1 MSIEDKRFMKIANE
15 SIVLENGHYQLDLP
29 FRKENTVMPNNKVI
43 AEQRL
48 ANLKRKLKKNEHF
61 QSEYTDFL
69 SDVIDNGYAEVV
81 PQEQLERKDGRVW
94 YIPHHGVYHPQ
105 KSCV

>member
-1 MSIEDKRFMKIANE
+1 
-15 SIVLENGHYQLDLP
+15 
-29 FRKENTVMPNNKVI
+29 MPNNKVI

-48 ANLKRKLKKNEHF
+48 VNLKRKFKKNEHF

-81 PQEQLERKDGRVW
+81 PQEQLEGKMEEW
-94 YIPHHGVYHPQ
+94 YIPPHGV
-105 KSCV
+105 